1 MIVLDVACKTD
12 RTQARVNT
20 GRPVGDYC
28 SNSAGKRTCW
38 LSLDDSSKDGEIY
51 EEILEIFRQQ
61 DQTGL

>member
-28 SNSAGKRTCW
+28 SKSAGKRTCW
-38 LSLDDSSKDGEIY
+38 LRLDDSSKDGAM
-51 EEILEIFRQQ
+51 
-61 DQTGL
+61 